1 MKFVFWDE
9 QIFVLITTSH
19 HAKSGTVNSIFSQI
33 KVKVEINTEN
43 ILNAIHIKTNSLLIR
58 QESLIFKENLLLGV
72 FSVTLKY

>member
-43 ILNAIHIKTNSLLIR
+43 ILNCNTYKK
-58 QESLIFKENLLLGV
+58 Q
-72 FSVTLKY
+72 